1 MIPLSERDVAE
12 FRDLYQRE
20 TGRELPP
27 AKARH
32 VAECLVELIARRDPF
47 DTGRAH
53 LLPPSV

>member
-1 MIPLSERDVAE
+1 MIPLSARDVAE
-12 FRDLYQRE
+12 FRELYRRE

-32 VAECLVELIARRDPF
+32 VAECLVELIARLDRF
-47 DTGRAH
+47 DAGRPH